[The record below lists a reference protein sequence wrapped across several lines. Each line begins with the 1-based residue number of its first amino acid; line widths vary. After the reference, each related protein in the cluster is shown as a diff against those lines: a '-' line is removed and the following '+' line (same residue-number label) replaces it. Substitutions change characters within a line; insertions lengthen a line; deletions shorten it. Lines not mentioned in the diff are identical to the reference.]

1 MGNSFGKASTFPYR
15 AVHIL
20 KIREHIDNPR
30 DTNCTIMVWL
40 STLPHARSC
49 TKKHV
54 FNTACG
60 RFWTIEHVN
69 LMVRHRCPANG
80 IVLESPVL
88 QAALAAINGAGNMVT
103 FMRQVTSG
111 FSLTGIIMPRMM
123 GANKMKV
130 IVKAQRMGSFASAH
144 CIANNTSLK
153 MSA

>member
-1 MGNSFGKASTFPYR
+1 MLEWPSQTVCCSFHLHSGCFTCRPATSTLVQLSKKSEHTPSMGNSFGKASTFPYR

-111 FSLTGIIMPRMM
+111 FS
-123 GANKMKV
+123 
-130 IVKAQRMGSFASAH
+130 
-144 CIANNTSLK
+144 
-153 MSA
+153 